1 MEEKLQNYRSKKR
14 REALINNIKD
24 KFYNMVSFNQIRSDT
39 KSDHVIVE
47 TVSLIQ
53 SFRNS

>member
-14 REALINNIKD
+14 REAVINNFKD

-47 TVSLIQ
+47 TVNLIQ
-53 SFRNS
+53 FTPHN